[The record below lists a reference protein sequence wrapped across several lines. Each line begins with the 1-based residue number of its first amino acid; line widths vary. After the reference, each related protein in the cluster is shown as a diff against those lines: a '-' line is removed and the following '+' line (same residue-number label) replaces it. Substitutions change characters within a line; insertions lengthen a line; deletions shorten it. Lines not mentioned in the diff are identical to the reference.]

1 MRYHTHYRTFSLR
14 FSWFWGNLQRVT
26 MRYLEIY
33 KKIYIYQFFKKIG
46 GNALQIVLHY
56 GQTMFVEFENFSYPK
71 VASYMTNLSQIS
83 QVFRLAF
90 FKLIK

>member
-1 MRYHTHYRTFSLR
+1 MLMHVVTRSSH
-14 FSWFWGNLQRVT
+14 GN
-26 MRYLEIY
+26 
-33 KKIYIYQFFKKIG
+33 
-46 GNALQIVLHY
+46 VLHY

-83 QVFRLAF
+83 QAFRLAF